1 MLMYQKHTWVSK
13 EVIRREYLQNIED
26 GIYNEQER
34 AIAAENALSGS
45 ISDETNRAV
54 VKENALSASIVELN
68 NNLTS
73 ETSRAVAKEN
83 TLEQSI
89 TDEVNRAL
97 TAEGTLSETI
107 NSLAET
113 LSDETARAIARENSI
128 DTALTAETSRATQ
141 SENTLSTKI
150 TSETTRAT
158 GAETQLQ
165 TDLAAEVARA
175 TQAESDLHDYVDQKV
190 STAYKAAGSV
200 YFADLPSPTAS
211 RLGYVYNIK
220 DDFVTTD
227 QFVEGPGKSYGAGAD
242 VVITQVES
250 GSSVVYM
257 YDVGMDFIDL
267 SNYVQKTDYAT
278 NTKAG
283 VVKPDGTTITVDAN
297 GVLSS
302 VGGGHGSAEMAE
314 KMIAPIEAD
323 ATESTH
329 IYAIGAR
336 LILNELLY
344 EVIDDIAIGD
354 ALVAYEDDPT
364 NANIKLSDD
373 ITTMI
378 KNKTITIDQ
387 TVTQG
392 STNAVSG
399 GAVYT
404 YVDTMITQ
412 AILASY

>member
-1 MLMYQKHTWVSK
+1 MYQKHTWVSK

-45 ISDETNRAV
+45 ISEETSRAV

-141 SENTLSTKI
+141 SENTLSSKI
-150 TSETTRAT
+150 STETTRAT

-165 TDLAAEVARA
+165 TNLTAEVARA
-175 TQAESDLHDYVDQKV
+175 TQAEIDLHDYVDAKV
-190 STAYKAAGSV
+190 SATLHPKGTIT
-200 YFADLPSPTAS
+200 FANLPSLSAS
-211 RLGYVYNIK
+211 VVNYVYNIS
-220 DDFVTTD
+220 DSFTTTSDFT
-227 QFVEGPGKSYGAGAD
+227 EGSGKHYPSGTNVAIVNIG
-242 VVITQVES
+242 TES
-250 GSSVVYM
+250 NPTYK
-257 YDVGMDFIDL
+257 YDAMSGFIDT
-267 SNYVQKTDYAT
+267 SHFITDTDYAT
-278 NTKAG
+278 NSKAG
-283 VVKPDGTTITVDAN
+283 IVKPDGTTITIAAD
-297 GVLSS
+297 GTISS
-302 VGGGHGSAEMAE
+302 VGGGQGSAEAVE
-314 KMIAPIEAD
+314 RMIAPIEAD

-329 IYAIGAR
+329 VYAIGSR

-354 ALVAYEDDPT
+354 ALITYEDDPT

-373 ITTMI
+373 VTTMI

-392 STNAVSG
+392 SANAVSG

-404 YVDTMITQ
+404 YIDTMITQ
-412 AILASY
+412 AISASY